1 MPRVFENI
9 SPATMIWARKDAGY
23 PDIESAAKKLGHAPE
38 KISGWEEGK
47 SRPTVAELRKVA
59 KVYHRPPCFF
69 CQEEIQEEFKIQRP
83 VDFRSL
89 SRDDPEHWTPNL
101 IFMIRQAHDRQEWA
115 QELLGDEAES
125 QGWVASTSVNKIK
138 DPEPLAEK
146 IRDWLGISDR
156 KQRECSNA
164 RDFLEVLIRLVESKG
179 VFVSRYRPDMNRY
192 RSIEPRIFRGIA
204 LTDAVAP
211 LVVLNPKDAVRGQ
224 IFTLLHELVHL
235 WVDAPGLSNREPDR
249 YANTGNRKI
258 EAVCNRIAGLV
269 LMPERWFLA
278 EWEKHFHLSDDVRIQ
293 AVSDV
298 FLVSKESVARRLYD
312 NDEMT
317 WERYMALRERY
328 QGERQVEKE
337 RKKAGNSQKSY
348 GVGMSRGRRVYL
360 EHGARFVDLA
370 FENYQDQEISVVW
383 LSRVV
388 DMGVMSLGKLA
399 KEAGFD
405 SYDWE

>member
-1 MPRVFENI
+1 MPRVFENV

-89 SRDDPEHWTPNL
+89 SRDDPECWTPNL

-125 QGWVASTSVNKIK
+125 QSWVASTSVNKIK
-138 DPEPLAEK
+138 DPKPLAEK

-164 RDFLEVLIRLVESKG
+164 RDFLEALIRVVESKG

-192 RSIEPRIFRGIA
+192 RTIKPRIFRGIA

-224 IFTLLHELVHL
+224 TFTLLHELVHL

-249 YANTGNRKI
+249 YTNTGNRKI

-278 EWEKHFHLSDDVRIQ
+278 EWKKYFHLPDDNGIR
-293 AVSDV
+293 AVSEV
-298 FLVSKESVARRLYD
+298 FLVSRESVARRLCD
-312 NDEMT
+312 NGEIT
-317 WERYMALRERY
+317 WERYMELRQRY
-328 QGERQVEKE
+328 LDEWRVKKE
-337 RKKAGNSQKSY
+337 RKKARNSLKSY
-348 GVGMSRGRRVYL
+348 GGGMSSVRRVCL
-360 EHGARFVDLA
+360 ENGERFVRLA
-370 FENYQDQEISVVW
+370 FENYRDREISAVE
-383 LSRVV
+383 LSRVLNMKV
-388 DMGVMSLGKLA
+388 MGLGKLA
-399 KEAGFD
+399 KEAGFEL
-405 SYDWE
+405 YNWR